1 MLVVHRQLRQHAVL
15 NDAGTKRARRV
26 AAHLAAE
33 QELDSIGATEVEILA
48 QQLLEELAPVKGPI
62 EDLGEAHLDLPD
74 GEPVAVSGGAVVAR
88 EWMGQTSEPA
98 AKEFLDVLGRE
109 LIAQSLQLAGI
120 GAGQKIHC
128 PAPRRRCRDY
138 EAGTSPT

>member
-48 QQLLEELAPVKGPI
+48 QQLLEDDAAITKLALRPLVPV
-62 EDLGEAHLDLPD
+62 ETHAHGEGGVGRKLD
-74 GEPVAVSGGAVVAR
+74 
-88 EWMGQTSEPA
+88 
-98 AKEFLDVLGRE
+98 
-109 LIAQSLQLAGI
+109 
-120 GAGQKIHC
+120 
-128 PAPRRRCRDY
+128 
-138 EAGTSPT
+138 EAGTEVAIEDVEVVVIDEALGAVEIESHPAVPRAAFDRAE